1 MNGSNLL
8 EGVGSEVIATSR
20 LETHLLTGGPEG
32 GAPIVFVHGN
42 ASSSRFFED
51 TLAVL
56 PSRYRGLAP
65 DLRGFGESEAMPL
78 DATRGVAD
86 FSDALRSLTEALGLE
101 EVHLVGW
108 SAGGSV
114 AMRYAT
120 DYPSRVAS
128 LALVDPMSPYG
139 FGGTKDVD
147 GTPCWADFAGSGG
160 GTANPEFVRRLEAK
174 DRTEGDTNSPRNVM
188 NNFYFKPPF
197 RATSKREEAYLWSV
211 LSTRVGDENYPGDM
225 TVSENW
231 PGVAPGTKGMN
242 NAISPKYCNLEGFA
256 LVEPGPPVLWVRG
269 DSDAI
274 VSDTSVLDFGT
285 LGRMNAVPGWPD
297 EEIFPPQP
305 MVSQIRA
312 VLDAYEAHGGT
323 YREEVIPDCGH
334 TPHVEKPEEFRRL
347 LFDFL
352 EDHQGEGR
360 LRSGVK
366 GQLESRGLNDARK
379 GLMMQEKEDRSI
391 RMRSYAPAA

>member
-86 FSDALRSLTEALGLE
+86 FSDDLRSLTEALGLE

-128 LALVDPMSPYG
+128 LALVDPMSP
-139 FGGTKDVD
+139 
-147 GTPCWADFAGSGG
+147 
-160 GTANPEFVRRLEAK
+160 
-174 DRTEGDTNSPRNVM
+174 
-188 NNFYFKPPF
+188 
-197 RATSKREEAYLWSV
+197 
-211 LSTRVGDENYPGDM
+211 
-225 TVSENW
+225 TVSAAPKTSTAPLAGRISPARAGGRPTPSSSGAW
-231 PGVAPGTKGMN
+231 RPRTGPRGIPTPPGT
-242 NAISPKYCNLEGFA
+242 S
-256 LVEPGPPVLWVRG
+256 
-269 DSDAI
+269 
-274 VSDTSVLDFGT
+274 
-285 LGRMNAVPGWPD
+285 
-297 EEIFPPQP
+297 
-305 MVSQIRA
+305 
-312 VLDAYEAHGGT
+312 
-323 YREEVIPDCGH
+323 
-334 TPHVEKPEEFRRL
+334 
-347 LFDFL
+347 
-352 EDHQGEGR
+352 
-360 LRSGVK
+360 
-366 GQLESRGLNDARK
+366 
-379 GLMMQEKEDRSI
+379 
-391 RMRSYAPAA
+391 

>member
-1 MNGSNLL
+1 V
-8 EGVGSEVIATSR
+8 VGGRER
-20 LETHLLTGGPEG
+20 RH
-32 GAPIVFVHGN
+32 
-42 ASSSRFFED
+42 
-51 TLAVL
+51 
-56 PSRYRGLAP
+56 
-65 DLRGFGESEAMPL
+65 
-78 DATRGVAD
+78 
-86 FSDALRSLTEALGLE
+86 ALRDGLPVQGRLTRARRPH
-101 EVHLVGW
+101 V
-108 SAGGSV
+108 
-114 AMRYAT
+114 
-120 DYPSRVAS
+120 
-128 LALVDPMSPYG
+128 PYD

-174 DRTEGDTNSPRNVM
+174 DRTEGDPNSPRNVM

-285 LGRMNAVPGWPD
+285 LGRMNAVPGWPG

-352 EDHQGEGR
+352 EDHQGE
-360 LRSGVK
+360 
-366 GQLESRGLNDARK
+366 
-379 GLMMQEKEDRSI
+379 DRS
-391 RMRSYAPAA
+391 A

>member
-20 LETHLLTGGPEG
+20 LETHLLAGGPEG

-51 TLAVL
+51 TLALL

-86 FSDALRSLTEALGLE
+86 FSDDLRSLTETLGLE
-101 EVHLVGW
+101 EIHLVGW

-120 DYPSRVAS
+120 DYPSGVAS

-174 DRTEGDTNSPRNVM
+174 DRTEGDPNSPRNVM

-242 NAISPKYCNLEGFA
+242 NAISPQYCNLEGFA

-285 LGRMNAVPGWPD
+285 LGRMNAVPGWPG

-312 VLDAYEAHGGT
+312 VLDAYEAHGGS
-323 YREEVIPDCGH
+323 YRGEVILDCGH
-334 TPHVEKPEEFRRL
+334 TPHVEKPEEFRCL

-360 LRSGVK
+360 
-366 GQLESRGLNDARK
+366 
-379 GLMMQEKEDRSI
+379 
-391 RMRSYAPAA
+391 PA

>member
-86 FSDALRSLTEALGLE
+86 FSDDLRSLTEALGLE

-174 DRTEGDTNSPRNVM
+174 DRTEGDPNSPRNVM

-285 LGRMNAVPGWPD
+285 LGRMNAVPGWPG

-360 LRSGVK
+360 
-366 GQLESRGLNDARK
+366 
-379 GLMMQEKEDRSI
+379 
-391 RMRSYAPAA
+391 PA